1 MAYISSKRGYIAREE
16 IFSPLVC
23 RIIVSNGHHKC
34 VIKTKKYGGQLR
46 TVIKEELNSSLLNIG
61 TVVATTVVG
70 VISGK
75 SKTIGKSFL
84 GVAGYKMI
92 ENMLYK
98 SKLEDIVEK
107 FTLDYLG
114 KREDD

>member
-1 MAYISSKRGYIAREE
+1 MTEEEFLPMKRTMMHTLYQ
-16 IFSPLVC
+16 
-23 RIIVSNGHHKC
+23 RIIYKKDTGI
-34 VIKTKKYGGQLR
+34 IKTKKYGGQLR